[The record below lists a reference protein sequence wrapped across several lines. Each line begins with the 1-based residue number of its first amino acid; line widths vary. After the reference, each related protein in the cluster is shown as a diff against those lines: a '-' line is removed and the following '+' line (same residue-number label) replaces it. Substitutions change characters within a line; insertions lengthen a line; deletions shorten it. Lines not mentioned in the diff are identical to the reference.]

1 MPGYRGHIAGGL
13 TAGSLYAAVIAS
25 TFAHS
30 LTEDRQ
36 FLAQPQVLVA
46 VVVVAVLFSLWPDVD
61 TNSKGQD
68 IFYGVAFAAD
78 IALILTDR
86 FAAAALLGLFAMT
99 PILGKHR
106 GWTHSKVA
114 MVLVPAVVFVVPLLY
129 RPKLLPV
136 AAVIY
141 GAAALGYFSHLLL
154 DGKITKR
161 IRVKC
166 G

>member
-1 MPGYRGHIAGGL
+1 MPGYRGHIAGGV
-13 TAGSLYAAVIAS
+13 TAGSLYATLVGF
-25 TFAHS
+25 TFANS

-46 VVVVAVLFSLWPDVD
+46 AIVVAVLFALWPDVD

-68 IFYGVAFAAD
+68 IFYGLAFAAD

-129 RPKLLPV
+129 REELFGV
-136 AAVIY
+136 AVVIY

-154 DGKITKR
+154 DGKIVR
-161 IRVKC
+161 WIRVKC